1 MSRPESIRISAGFRS
16 FDDKLTTVSFWSL
29 LISLCLENLRFRLV
43 VSPEVTDY
51 SDGIF
56 LFGLIPS
63 LKNFLRCFSRN
74 FRLWILWIS
83 CRRSLILLV
92 SENVKDLLRSV
103 LMFVIVLSRTSR
115 LCTVFWY
122 NRIRRRVE
130 QSKSIESH
138 RSTNLFDFQPY
149 EFYFKKLRKLTLKQ
163 ISTEHHVSNLRAY
176 IANNIIPKGL
186 HIKLTPQSHGWK
198 SNRFVER
205 T

>member
-1 MSRPESIRISAGFRS
+1 
-16 FDDKLTTVSFWSL
+16 LTTVSFWSL
-29 LISLCLENLRFRLV
+29 LISLCLENLRFRLA
-43 VSPEVTDY
+43 VSPEVTDN

-92 SENVKDLLRSV
+92 SENVKDLFRSV

-115 LCTVFWY
+115 LCRVFWY

-130 QSKSIESH
+130 QSKRIESH
-138 RSTNLFDFQPY
+138 RSKNLFDFQPVLCGVNLISSSFGILLLAIY
-149 EFYFKKLRKLTLKQ
+149 ARKLDT
-163 ISTEHHVSNLRAY
+163 
-176 IANNIIPKGL
+176 
-186 HIKLTPQSHGWK
+186 
-198 SNRFVER
+198 
-205 T
+205 